1 VSLRMRLLLAI
12 TGFVLVGLVVA
23 GSTTY
28 VLLRS
33 YLVQRVDQQLSVAQD
48 PVAHVLV
55 TGEPDPIG
63 GGGPD
68 ASAVLFPPG
77 TCGEIVDGRRVL
89 AGPTFTYG
97 SHGPPPSL
105 PSLLPGSAPRRFTTG
120 AAGDSSLRYRVLAQT
135 IVAPV
140 LPSGRGV
147 LVVAIPLTEV
157 TQTLNRLLLVE
168 GLVAAAVLVGLGA
181 LSWWTVR
188 RELRPLE
195 RIEGTAGAIAAGDLS
210 RRVDVVDPRTEVGR
224 LGRSLNAMLAQ
235 IEHAFSER
243 TASEARLRRFLADAS
258 HELRTPLTSIR
269 GYSEL
274 FRRGAGARPED
285 LATSMRRIEEESAR
299 MGVLVD
305 DLLLLARLDQGRPL
319 ERVPVD
325 LARIAADAV
334 DDARAVAP
342 DRQISLESP
351 ASLTIDGDELRL
363 REIAANLLSNAVEHT
378 PAGSPIEV
386 HLSVE
391 NGHAVLAVRDH
402 GPGLSEDERGAVFE
416 PFYRSDPSRARERG
430 GAGLGL
436 AIVAAI
442 VAAHGGEVRVSSE
455 PGEGATF
462 RVSLPVVEE
471 QPGHAAPTHPAG
483 PEEAAEVPPP
493 PAGIQA

>member
-33 YLVQRVDQQLSVAQD
+33 YLVQRIDQQLSLAQD

-55 TGEPDPIG
+55 TGEPEPIG
-63 GGGPD
+63 GGGPG
-68 ASAVLFPPG
+68 ATAVLFPPG
-77 TCGEIVDGRRVL
+77 TCGEIVDGRDVL
-89 AGPTFTYG
+89 AGPKFTYG

-105 PSLLPGSAPRRFTTG
+105 PSLAPGSAPRAFTTESV
-120 AAGDSSLRYRVLAQT
+120 GDGSLRYRVLAQT

-140 LPSGRGV
+140 LPNGRGV

-157 TQTLNRLLLVE
+157 TQTLDRLLLVE
-168 GLVAAAVLVGLGA
+168 GLVAVAVLVGLGA

-210 RRVDVVDPRTEVGR
+210 QRVDVVDPRTEVGR
-224 LGRSLNAMLAQ
+224 LGRSLNAMLVQ
-235 IEHAFSER
+235 IEQAFAER

-319 ERVPVD
+319 EREPAD

-342 DRQISLESP
+342 DRQISLGSP
-351 ASLTIDGDELRL
+351 ASLTVEGDELRL
-363 REIAANLLSNAVEHT
+363 REVAANLLSNAVEHT
-378 PAGSPIEV
+378 PPGSPIEV
-386 HLSVE
+386 DLSE
-391 NGHAVLAVRDH
+391 EEGHAVLRVRDH
-402 GPGLSEDERGAVFE
+402 GPGLSEDERSAVFE

-455 PGEGATF
+455 HAEGVTF
-462 RVSLPVVEE
+462 RVTLPLVAEPAEPADRAEAVEL
-471 QPGHAAPTHPAG
+471 
-483 PEEAAEVPPP
+483 PPP
-493 PAGIQA
+493 PAGVQT

>member
-33 YLVQRVDQQLSVAQD
+33 YLVQRVDQQLHVAQD

-63 GGGPD
+63 GGAPGET
-68 ASAVLFPPG
+68 AVLFPPG
-77 TCGEIVDGRRVL
+77 TCGEIVDGRDVL
-89 AGPTFTYG
+89 AGPKFTYG

-105 PSLLPGSAPRRFTTG
+105 PSLAPGTAPRTFTAG
-120 AAGDSSLRYRVLAQT
+120 AVGDDSLRYRVLAQT

-140 LPSGRGV
+140 LPNGKGV

-157 TQTLNRLLLVE
+157 TQTLDHLLLVE
-168 GLVAAAVLVGLGA
+168 GLVAVAVLVGLGA

-210 RRVDVVDPRTEVGR
+210 QRVDVVDPRTEVGR

-235 IEHAFSER
+235 IEHAFAER

-274 FRRGAGARPED
+274 FRRGARTRPED
-285 LATSMRRIEEESAR
+285 LATSMRRIEEEAAR

-305 DLLLLARLDQGRPL
+305 DLLLLARLNQGRPL
-319 ERVPVD
+319 ERAPVD
-325 LARIAADAV
+325 LVRIAADAV
-334 DDARAVAP
+334 DDAWAVASE
-342 DRQISLESP
+342 RQISLESP
-351 ASLTIDGDELRL
+351 TSLTVDGDELRL
-363 REIAANLLSNAVEHT
+363 REVAANLLSNAVEHT

-386 HLSVE
+386 RLFE
-391 NGHAVLAVRDH
+391 EEGQAVLDVRDH
-402 GPGLSEDERGAVFE
+402 GPGLSEGEQASVFE

-436 AIVAAI
+436 AIVGAI
-442 VAAHGGEVRVSSE
+442 VAAHGGEVRVSSQ
-455 PGEGATF
+455 PGEGTTF
-462 RVSLPVVEE
+462 RVRLPLVAE
-471 QPGHAAPTHPAG
+471 PAEDAE
-483 PEEAAEVPPP
+483 PAEPVDPAEAAELPPP
-493 PAGIQA
+493 PADVQA